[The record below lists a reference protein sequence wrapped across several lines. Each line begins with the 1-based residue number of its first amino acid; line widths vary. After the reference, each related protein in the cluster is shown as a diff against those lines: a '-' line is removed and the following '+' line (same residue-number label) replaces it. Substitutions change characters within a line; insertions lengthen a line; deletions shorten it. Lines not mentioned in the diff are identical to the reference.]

1 MDKKVF
7 VHEDDRKIDNEP
19 TMLQSLIMG
28 GKAEEK
34 DSDEEE
40 LPELAAG
47 VDPDEDD
54 EDMD

>member
-1 MDKKVF
+1 
-7 VHEDDRKIDNEP
+7 
-19 TMLQSLIMG
+19 MLQSLIMG
-28 GKAEEK
+28 GKPEEK

-47 VDPDEDD
+47 VDPDEDE